1 MVPTD
6 PGPENAEG
14 RGGTEEGQHFLSS
27 DLLEPLLRGQLGV
40 TMTSKS

>member
-6 PGPENAEG
+6 PGLEKAEV
-14 RGGTEEGQHFLSS
+14 RGGTEVGQHFLSS